1 MSLIEQAA
9 QRLETLRRAGADVA
23 GLPPAT
29 QSAGGDGQP
38 TPEAIMHA
46 LDARGSPL
54 VAPQAPLADRPPAR
68 SAEVDF
74 RHLAAQGYLTPES
87 PKTQL
92 ADEYR
97 VIKRPLLR
105 NAFAP
110 GASAKN
116 RNLVMIT
123 SALPAEGKS
132 FTALNLA
139 MSMAM
144 EVNHTVLL
152 VDGDVANPSL
162 PGLLG
167 VPSEPGMLDLLC
179 DPRLSIADTVIQ
191 TNIEKLSVMPSGSRH
206 RRATELLA
214 SQQMANLMRE
224 LARDTNRIVIFDSP
238 PLLPTTEA
246 RALAT
251 HVGQIVMVVA
261 AEATRQQEVAQA
273 LATVESC
280 EIVLMLL
287 NKTHKTDVGAYYGY
301 YPAGNE

>member
-9 QRLETLRRAGADVA
+9 QRLELLRRAGAESGESSIAAPLAQDE
-23 GLPPAT
+23 
-29 QSAGGDGQP
+29 P
-38 TPEAIMHA
+38 TPEAIMRA
-46 LDARGSPL
+46 LDARVQPRSPGATPHERRKQSRR
-54 VAPQAPLADRPPAR
+54 VDI
-68 SAEVDF
+68 DF
-74 RHLAAQGYLTPES
+74 RRLTEQGYLTPNS
-87 PKTQL
+87 PKSQL

-97 VIKRPLLR
+97 VIKRPIIR

-110 GASAKN
+110 GAASKN

-139 MSMAM
+139 ISMAM
-144 EVNHTVLL
+144 EVNHWVLL

-162 PGLLG
+162 PGQLG
-167 VPSEPGMLDLLC
+167 LPGEPGLLDILS
-179 DPRLSIADTVIQ
+179 DPGLDIADAIIQ
-191 TNIEKLSVMPSGSRH
+191 TNIEKLSVLPAGSRH

-214 SQQMANLMRE
+214 SQQMANLVHE
-224 LARDTNRIVIFDSP
+224 LATRYADRIVIFDSP

-246 RALAT
+246 RALSA
-251 HVGQIVMVVA
+251 HVGQVVMVVA
-261 AEATRQQEVAQA
+261 AEATRQQEVAHA
-273 LATVESC
+273 LATIESC

-301 YPAGNE
+301 YPGGTE